1 MAWTTS
7 GHLFTA
13 EAVGECRHACTHA
26 PTYVDQPGLG
36 YGLPPVLDGLVMVSV
51 AMDMCGWLS
60 SARSVKVS
68 HHGAIPRF
76 VSEEELLGGFTPDIH
91 RAR

>member
-36 YGLPPVLDGLVMVSV
+36 YGLPRVLDGLVMVSV
-51 AMDMCGWLS
+51 VMGVCG
-60 SARSVKVS
+60 
-68 HHGAIPRF
+68 
-76 VSEEELLGGFTPDIH
+76 
-91 RAR
+91 